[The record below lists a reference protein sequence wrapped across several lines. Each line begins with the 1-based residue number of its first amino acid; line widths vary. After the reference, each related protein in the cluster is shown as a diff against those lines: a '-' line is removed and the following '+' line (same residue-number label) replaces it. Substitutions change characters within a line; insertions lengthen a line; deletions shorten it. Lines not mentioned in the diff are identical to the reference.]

1 LIFPYLPSDA
11 QLLTELCDIAKY
23 VSSLNLKPVY
33 YDLLLQFAV
42 YGPTS
47 VYDYVYTSGR
57 PLKSRSTRDPRDP
70 SKPRDIRLQKYNATA
85 YRNAKNQTPR
95 LIKLRLIERIPEH
108 PRLSKAKKCKL
119 TKNGVYVVVTPQL
132 TPSLLSNL
140 LMDYNDHPIFRI
152 FLYPL
157 ISVDT
162 LSRLTG
168 VSREFIFR
176 HLCSYLHDCCE
187 EVNDANNHLES
198 DKPLFV
204 WEDILTSSHQ
214 SESLRNFLEQKFRW
228 TWLHNAR
235 IHKSASNVLEMKGT
249 GSNTVLIRLSDDKKK
264 VNVSY
269 KGKKELE
276 LPVVDF
282 FGENFEPVLL
292 VQKPTQLDESYIK
305 YFAKVHYNL
314 VQRLIFSIVS
324 DESIDSDALRV
335 LVEDNT
341 FREAIEDAKI
351 KFDERYKRFDSII
364 KTLQV
369 GQP

>member
-1 LIFPYLPSDA
+1 LIFPYLASDA

-23 VSSLNLKPVY
+23 VSSLKLKPTY
-33 YDLLLQFAV
+33 YDLLYQFAV

-70 SKPRDIRLQKYNATA
+70 SKPNDLLLHKYNSTV
-85 YRNAKNQTPR
+85 YRDAKNQPPK

-108 PRLSKAKKCKL
+108 PRLSKGKKYKL
-119 TKNGVYVVVTPQL
+119 TKYGIYVVVTPQL

-140 LMDYNDHPIFRI
+140 LMDYDDHLIFRF

-157 ISVDT
+157 INVDT

-187 EVNDANNHLES
+187 EVKDANDHLEL

-214 SESLRNFLEQKFRW
+214 AESLRDFLEQKFGW
-228 TWLHNAR
+228 TWLHNAGIQR
-235 IHKSASNVLEMKGT
+235 SDDNIYEMKGT

-269 KGKKELE
+269 KGKKEIE
-276 LPVVDF
+276 LSVVNF
-282 FGENFEPVLL
+282 FGKNFKRALL
-292 VQKPTQLDESYIK
+292 VEKPTRLDDSYIK
-305 YFAKVHYNL
+305 HFADAHYKLVH
-314 VQRLIFSIVS
+314 RLIFSIIS
-324 DESIDSDALRV
+324 DESIDSNALRI
-335 LVEDNT
+335 LLEDNR
-341 FREAIEDAKI
+341 FREGLEDVKVQFNQ
-351 KFDERYKRFDSII
+351 KYTRFDSII
-364 KTLQV
+364 KSLQSRS
-369 GQP
+369 